1 MRLPEFLKYTKHL
14 TVLGLIAA
22 GGLAVGQAQP
32 FTNRILSTFDTS
44 ADPYLIFY
52 HWWGGDIWGV
62 SWDGAQNAPNTNA
75 ATGSGAAHVTFDW
88 TDTSPQSGFPQ
99 PQLALL
105 DGTAGGGGNMGAPG
119 TIVDGYYY
127 DLDFDI
133 KFDPASARSAN
144 DGSFG
149 NIQIGAATA
158 SWGQI
163 WLYTVNGYA
172 ATNTGWNHVH
182 AYIDPTTPNVDQLSG
197 FTLLLPWQT
206 FGSGTASTNAFYT
219 NASQVTSFWL
229 DNIIFTPDLT
239 KPLNPPT
246 LSLAPVRPIPG
257 LNLRTSTTDAQ
268 YDRQNI
274 ATLGTDYS
282 WVGATTPVTYS
293 LTISS
298 YPGTNNPYFETH
310 IYIASGL
317 GGSPPGT
324 ESAPDWN
331 EPNAIFLQIQNNAD
345 GSASGRFMWKTNDPN
360 ANDMI
365 WGPTGT
371 LGTVHDTNGVL
382 GTWSITFV
390 NDTNVTLTSPSGIT
404 TNFFFPDAVAVQ
416 TSWPQGATVAYFG
429 VMPNGAGDMGQAAV
443 VTNIKITGTT
453 TPINDN
459 FTQGVLD
466 PNTWVVRAQNPSD
479 ISLVANDVHWKLS
492 WTLPDLHYELLSAAS
507 PLGPW
512 MPSYLATNAVQ
523 SGATKSV
530 LIPDTA
536 LPGTTSSYFRMVK
549 RVATQLQ
556 VLLPGESNAP
566 GTPTGKSGTPLAQ
579 AVGAPFDVVVNACD
593 NSWRI
598 VPGAP
603 GDTIHLTSSDVV
615 PPATNGALLPPDAPL
630 VNGTVTFSAVAG
642 YGVILNDTGNWTV
655 TASDVTGGLGTNTS
669 TSVLVQ

>member
-1 MRLPEFLKYTKHL
+1 M
-14 TVLGLIAA
+14 
-22 GGLAVGQAQP
+22 GQAQP
-32 FTNRILSTFDTS
+32 FTNIVMSTFDS
-44 ADPYLIFY
+44 SSDPYLGFV
-52 HWWGGDIWGV
+52 HWWGGDVWAV

-88 TDTSPQSGFPQ
+88 TDTSPQSGFQQ
-99 PQLALL
+99 PQLAIL
-105 DGTAGGGGNMGAPG
+105 DGSGGGGWNAAFNGYPASA
-119 TIVDGYYY
+119 INGYYY

-133 KFDPASARSAN
+133 KFDPASAKSAN

-149 NIQIGAATA
+149 NIQVGLAMPGW
-158 SWGQI
+158 SQD
-163 WLYTVNGYA
+163 WLWTGSYPV
-172 ATNTGWNHVH
+172 TNTAWTHVH
-182 AYIDPTTPNVDQLSG
+182 AYIDPTLPNIDQIGG
-197 FTLLLPWQT
+197 FTVLLPWQT
-206 FGSGTASTNAFYT
+206 SGSGTAATNAFYT

-246 LSLAPVRPIPG
+246 LSLTPVQPTPG
-257 LNLRTSTTDAQ
+257 LNLRTSTTDGQ

-274 ATLGTDYS
+274 ATVGTDYS
-282 WVGATTPVTYS
+282 WIGATTPVTYS
-293 LTISS
+293 LNIHN

-324 ESAPDWN
+324 ESSPDWN
-331 EPNAIFLQIQNNAD
+331 EPNAIFLQIQNNPD

-371 LGTVHDTNGVL
+371 LGTVQDTNGVL

-390 NDTNVTLTSPSGIT
+390 NDTNVTLTSPSGVT
-404 TNFFFPDAVAVQ
+404 TNFFFPDPVAVQ
-416 TSWPQGATVAYFG
+416 SNFPQGATVAYFG
-429 VMPNGAGDMGQAAV
+429 VMPNGSGDMGQAAV
-443 VTNIKITGTT
+443 VTNIKITGVA
-453 TPINDN
+453 TPINDS
-459 FTQGVLD
+459 FTQGTLD
-466 PNTWVVRAQNPSD
+466 TSTWVIRAANASD
-479 ISLVANDVHWKLS
+479 ISLVANNVHWKLA
-492 WTLPDLHYELLSAAS
+492 WTLPDLHYELQSAAS

-512 MPSYLATNAVQ
+512 MASYLATNAVQ
-523 SGATKSV
+523 SGSSKSV
-530 LIPDTA
+530 LVPDTD

-566 GTPTGKSGTPLAQ
+566 GTPTGKTGTPLAQ

-593 NSWRI
+593 GTWHI
-598 VPGAP
+598 VTGAP
-603 GDTIHLTSSDVV
+603 GDSIHLTSSDVV

-642 YGVILNDTGNWTV
+642 YGVILNDTGNWTI
-655 TASDVTGGLGTNTS
+655 TASDATGGLGTNTS